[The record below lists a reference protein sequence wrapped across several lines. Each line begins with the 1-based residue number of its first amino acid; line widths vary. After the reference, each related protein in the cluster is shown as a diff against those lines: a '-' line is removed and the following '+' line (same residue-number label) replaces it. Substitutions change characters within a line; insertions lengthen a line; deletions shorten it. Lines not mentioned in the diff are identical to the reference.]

1 MQNLVSDI
9 DEIVHI
15 SGWVLALWLFSIEHP
30 VLVVDDVL
38 VEVFAPDQVHV
49 DEPLVGD
56 VVELHVVTLLPIVK

>member
-30 VLVVDDVL
+30 VLVVDDVF
-38 VEVFAPDQVHV
+38 VEVLPLDEVHV

-56 VVELHVVTLLPIVK
+56 VVELHAVALLPIVK

>member
-1 MQNLVSDI
+1 MVD
-9 DEIVHI
+9 
-15 SGWVLALWLFSIEHP
+15 HP

-38 VEVFAPDQVHV
+38 VEVFTPDQVHV